1 MRCRKRLALL
11 HDINGDHL
19 RGLIS
24 GLYLVDHAWSH
35 APGFAGLNRLARL
48 TLHEH
53 RQVTLN
59 QIGGVKARVSV
70 KAGVHLWRNLDQH
83 DHGLIVALRHIKAFE
98 VGAFNRQH
106 GVPPEQGGLP
116 RSPSPGGPHGP
127 ALPVY
132 SRAPLRLRKL
142 RERDLLLADE
152 AGLKLTLDP

>member
-19 RGLIS
+19 RALIS

-35 APGFAGLNRLARL
+35 APGFAGLNRLTRL

-59 QIGGVKARVSV
+59 QIGGVKAGVSV

-83 DHGLIVALRHIKAFE
+83 DHGLVVASRHIEAFE
-98 VGAFNRQH
+98 VGAFDRQH
-106 GVPPEQGGLP
+106 GSSSGARRSTTFSVALGAAWTGATRRPQRPISSSRTSRM
-116 RSPSPGGPHGP
+116 RSPPGGR
-127 ALPVY
+127 
-132 SRAPLRLRKL
+132 SRA
-142 RERDLLLADE
+142 
-152 AGLKLTLDP
+152 